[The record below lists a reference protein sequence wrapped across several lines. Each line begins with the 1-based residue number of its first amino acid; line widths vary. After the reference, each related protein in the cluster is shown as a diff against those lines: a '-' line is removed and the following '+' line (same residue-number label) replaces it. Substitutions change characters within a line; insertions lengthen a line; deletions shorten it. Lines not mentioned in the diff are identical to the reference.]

1 MYMMAKSQICPIK
14 STTRIAYCRT
24 PITSLD
30 LESDL
35 DSCELALANQV
46 TSVLLITASSL
57 PVTRRKLF
65 ADRSFA
71 PLPGA
76 VRHPCLSAYIH

>member
-1 MYMMAKSQICPIK
+1 M
-14 STTRIAYCRT
+14 RIAYCRA

-30 LESDL
+30 LHSDL
-35 DSCELALANQV
+35 DSCELALANQL
-46 TSVLLITASSL
+46 TSVLLITASGL

-65 ADRSFA
+65 AARSFA